1 MELDFTE
8 RYHQGWLSKLSFIIP
23 PTSALQVGE
32 VKLEHRRHICHDS
45 TRCEQRPRDAANQ
58 CNGCVNTLCAVVTF
72 PNYDL
77 VRESGGREYL
87 IIGKAMTAMKVQIF
101 FWHLLCGRVLS
112 QKPKLSDKIK
122 ENIISEVFENDPA
135 LAASA
140 IRLSFHDCVGS
151 TFVSSSHQNW
161 TDFNPT

>member
-1 MELDFTE
+1 M
-8 RYHQGWLSKLSFIIP
+8 
-23 PTSALQVGE
+23 
-32 VKLEHRRHICHDS
+32 
-45 TRCEQRPRDAANQ
+45 
-58 CNGCVNTLCAVVTF
+58 NTLCAVVTF

-87 IIGKAMTAMKVQIF
+87 IIGKTMTAMKFQIF
-101 FWHLLCGRVLS
+101 FWHLLCGRVLG

-122 ENIISEVFENDPA
+122 ENLISDVFEKDPA

-151 TFVSSSHQNW
+151 SFVPSKLDA
-161 TDFNPT
+161 T

>member
-1 MELDFTE
+1 M
-8 RYHQGWLSKLSFIIP
+8 
-23 PTSALQVGE
+23 
-32 VKLEHRRHICHDS
+32 
-45 TRCEQRPRDAANQ
+45 
-58 CNGCVNTLCAVVTF
+58 NTLCGAVVTF
-72 PNYDL
+72 PNYDIYDL

-87 IIGKAMTAMKVQIF
+87 IIGKAMSAMKIQIF

-151 TFVSSSHQNW
+151 TIKIGLILFLHAAVKLNMKLKIK
-161 TDFNPT
+161 